1 MELNN
6 TLEFF
11 NSSIDETELKF
22 NDLEETLFGNTQSE
36 GKKEKRMKRNENL
49 RIIDV
54 QVGVENG
61 QGVESLFKEIIRE
74 NFPNV

>member
-1 MELNN
+1 MEPNN